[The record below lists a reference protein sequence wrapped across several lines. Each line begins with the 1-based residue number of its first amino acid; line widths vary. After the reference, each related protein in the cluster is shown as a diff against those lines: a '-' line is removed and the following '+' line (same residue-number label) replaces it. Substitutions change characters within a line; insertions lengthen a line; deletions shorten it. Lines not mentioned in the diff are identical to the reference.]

1 MNWKD
6 IGVRALK
13 TLVQTFLSVATV
25 QMVIAQDVNALR
37 AAAVGALAAGIAVIW
52 NAVLQWSQ
60 S

>member
-6 IGVRALK
+6 IGVRAAK
-13 TLVQTFLSVATV
+13 TFVQTFLSVATV
-25 QMVIAQDVNALR
+25 QMVIAQDINALR
-37 AAAVGALAAGIAVIW
+37 SAAVGALAAGIAVIW